1 MNVTLHRRS
10 VRILAALLTLTALT
24 AACGKSDDSAEK
36 GAATKHTGTA
46 KKHPATEPEVT
57 DPDEGLANA
66 VIVGKTA
73 APVNLKYDVPKKPE
87 VGQPFEVE
95 LTFLTR
101 LPADVLEATITGM
114 PGLTVVNGG
123 AARFEP
129 IEASGRYTTKVLA
142 QANASGLYYIGI
154 VANVQT
160 KVQTESRT
168 FSVPVVVGKV
178 TAANKPEPAKDAAGE
193 PIESMP
199 ATEQTEKTEQT
210 GQTDKKP

>member
-10 VRILAALLTLTALT
+10 LRLIAAVLTLAALT
-24 AACGKSDDSAEK
+24 AACGKSGDPAEK
-36 GAATKHTGTA
+36 GAATTHS

-87 VGQPFEVE
+87 AGQPFEVE

-101 LPADVLEATITGM
+101 LPADVLDAAISGM
-114 PGLTVVNGG
+114 PGLTVVSGG
-123 AARFEP
+123 TARFEP
-129 IEASGRYTTKVLA
+129 VEPGGRYTAKVLA
-142 QANASGLYYIGI
+142 QADASGLYYIGI
-154 VANVQT
+154 VAKVQT
-160 KVQTESRT
+160 KVQTEART
-168 FSVPVVVGKV
+168 FSVPLVVGKV
-178 TAANKPEPAKDAAGE
+178 TAANKPEPTKDAAGE

-199 ATEQTEKTEQT
+199 ATEQTEQTEQSAES
-210 GQTDKKP
+210 DKKP